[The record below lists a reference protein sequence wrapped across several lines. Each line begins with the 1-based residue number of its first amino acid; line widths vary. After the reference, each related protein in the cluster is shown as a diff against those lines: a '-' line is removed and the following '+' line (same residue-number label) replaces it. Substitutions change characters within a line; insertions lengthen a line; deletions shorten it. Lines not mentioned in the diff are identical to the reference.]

1 VKGGLSVLSGTK
13 ASGLQFVALKPAMQ
27 REVFM
32 MLRRD
37 RELNPSARAFA
48 NAVRTGL
55 MQAVLHGSVQLEAA
69 D

>member
-1 VKGGLSVLSGTK
+1 MGCQCCRAQKP
-13 ASGLQFVALKPAMQ
+13 SGLQFVALKPAMQ

-37 RELNPSARAFA
+37 RELNPSARACA